1 MFSSLLHTTAG
12 RAGVATA
19 GVAGFAALGT
29 AMSKTSS
36 CEDSRYGR
44 PLPHGGNRPPPPP
57 PQQGMRRS
65 STQSSSMITPTQVT
79 WGLSLAA
86 AAWLRLPRST
96 PTLYPRPVSAVK
108 IARRGLRH
116 CTAY

>member
-1 MFSSLLHTTAG
+1 MFSALLNTTAG

-44 PLPHGGNRPPPPP
+44 PLPQGGKPPPPP
-57 PQQGMRRS
+57 QGMRRS

-79 WGLSLAA
+79 WSPSLAA
-86 AAWLRLPRST
+86 AAMHFL
-96 PTLYPRPVSAVK
+96 
-108 IARRGLRH
+108 
-116 CTAY
+116 